1 MAFLSAEKGHDAY
14 MYRIAQYRAAYR
26 RGDLSPLQVIGD
38 HLSYTRSIT
47 SKINALSALNP
58 MAMEE
63 AKQSAD
69 RYAQSAPIGPLDGIP
84 VIVKDCFRVKG
95 MRRWNGTAIH
105 DGDSASSETSEPVM
119 RLREAGAIIIAKT
132 TMPDMGML
140 ASGISSQF
148 GITMNPWDADVS
160 PGGSSSGT
168 AAALA
173 AGLGAL
179 GLGTDLAGSVRLP
192 SGHCGLAAIKPT
204 QGRIAYS
211 PASSM
216 RSAGVVGRSVSDV
229 IEGLS
234 VVGTHASSDV
244 MSLPGS
250 FTSCTFESVLQRL
263 PRVGVIESMGYGHP
277 VESEVRDA
285 VNAAAHRLEQVGCLV
300 ELASPDLTDADF
312 DNANRVFQ
320 ARAAAE
326 VRASRHSK
334 KLLEPITHWLE
345 GADTL
350 CMADYEDALNGL
362 LATARNLE
370 RRTSCYDFLL
380 CPVIPVSGFDAY
392 SFGPGNESNS
402 GKKSKNKSGQEPM
415 DKSEQGQLNKPEQDL
430 TGKLEQEL
438 TDKPEQEPTDK
449 SEQDLMGK
457 LDQDPLY
464 HTQFVAW
471 FNQTGQPAGV
481 YREAHDDVRGL
492 PIDVQVVGRRFDDGG
507 VLAVAQYLERTR
519 GRLPAFPRFEG
530 APCYEL

>member
-1 MAFLSAEKGHDAY
+1 

-63 AKQSAD
+63 AAQSAD
-69 RYAQSAPIGPLDGIP
+69 RYARSDPIGPLDGIP

-105 DGDSASSETSEPVM
+105 DGDSASAETSEPVM

-148 GITMNPWDADVS
+148 GITMNPWNADAS
-160 PGGSSSGT
+160 PGGSSAGT

-244 MSLPGS
+244 MSLSGS
-250 FTSCTFESVLQRL
+250 FASCAFESVLQRL
-263 PRVGVIESMGYGHP
+263 PRVGVIVSMGYGHP
-277 VESEVRDA
+277 VEPEVRDA
-285 VNAAAHRLEQVGCLV
+285 VNAAAHRLEQAGFLV
-300 ELASPDLTDADF
+300 ELVSLDLTDADF

-334 KLLEPITHWLE
+334 KLLEPLAHWLE
-345 GADTL
+345 GADSL

-362 LATARNLE
+362 LATASKLE

-392 SFGPGNESNS
+392 SFGPENENNS
-402 GKKSKNKSGQEPM
+402 EKMSLNKLKQDSMG
-415 DKSEQGQLNKPEQDL
+415 KSEQDPLNKP
-430 TGKLEQEL
+430 EQEL
-438 TDKPEQEPTDK
+438 TDKLKREPTDK
-449 SEQDLMGK
+449 
-457 LDQDPLY
+457 LDKDSKDSLDRGPLY

-481 YREAHDDVRGL
+481 YREAHDHVRNL
-492 PIDVQVVGRRFDDGG
+492 PIGVQVVGRRFDDGG

-519 GRLPAFPRFEG
+519 GNLPELPRFEG